1 MVTIYDGFIMK
12 ITEQDGNVILNEV
25 TDFEV
30 EHIFECGQ
38 CFRWN
43 RADGGFFGVAFGR
56 ALFVSQDG
64 NSVVLHGITY
74 DEYERVWRDY
84 FDLSRDY
91 GKIKAVLC
99 ADSVLKEATAFG
111 GGIRILA
118 QEPFE
123 TLISYIISA
132 SNNIPRIKGIIER
145 LCESFGEKREY
156 MSRVYY
162 TFPTAERIAALSA
175 EEISVIRAG
184 FREKYILAAARG
196 VCSGEIRLG
205 EIAAMPYDE
214 AKAELM
220 KISGVGSKV
229 SDCVLLFGMK
239 KTSGFPVDVW
249 IKRIMEY
256 RYFDNKEQSREKI
269 AAFAEKKFG
278 EMGGFAQQY
287 LFYWARENKIGV

>member
-1 MVTIYDGFIMK
+1 MRII
-12 ITEQDGNVILNEV
+12 EQDGNVILSGAA
-25 TDFEV
+25 DFEA

-43 RADGGFFGVAFGR
+43 RTDGGWFGVAFGR
-56 ALFVSQDG
+56 ALFVSQNGDT
-64 NSVVLHGITY
+64 VVLHGITY
-74 DEYERVWRDY
+74 EEYERVWKAY

-91 GKIKAVLC
+91 GKIKAELC
-99 ADSVLKEATAFG
+99 KDPVLKKAAAFG

-145 LCESFGEKREY
+145 LCENFGEKREY

-162 TFPTAERIAALSA
+162 TFPAAERLAALSA

-196 VCSGEIRLG
+196 VCSGEIDLG
-205 EIAAMPYDE
+205 AIGALPYAG

-249 IKRIMEY
+249 IKRITEY
-256 RYFDNKEQSREKI
+256 CYFDNKEQTREKI
-269 AAFAEKKFG
+269 AAFAEEKFG
-278 EMGGFAQQY
+278 ELGGFAQQY